1 MGAMA
6 ADRAIPGGRPLLSGS
21 CTLYCACPWGGLLPP
36 DPPRDNTI
44 LDPSSDMLRA
54 MAVKWLFLG
63 GRDSPFLH
71 CSRDLEKVKKQAWNT
86 DDHHVILRVQLAG
99 QHHHLDRDDVIDL
112 STYEA
117 QVRFFEKLRP
127 PKFFDVNT
135 IEGTFLACYNNLLP
149 EFDLKTT
156 WVEAL
161 RNGVNEKVVLLK
173 WRGFVPFSGM
183 TVIYVTSSS
192 GWNKVSGENIAQW
205 LTSSFS
211 QRHVLQTA
219 LCRECL
225 KNELFGSNKYRK
237 RMEQNN
243 CELLSVDCL
252 EEIDARRM
260 RENAAAPSGS
270 QPHMTSVPEE
280 VRGDRGS
287 AAHEPEEPR
296 AEDQQPKAIEKETKE
311 SQQPDDQQPENLQPK
326 EPTEKQPKKPQPEE
340 PKERQHL
347 KRNFINWE
355 HLERPLPP
363 LKLQSCYQKEQSG
376 AAAAPQMQPVAPPQP
391 LQHARSGDPTRLL
404 ADFDAD
410 FFDLEQRFEEA
421 STFEPVK
428 AKASLVQIEIEVKA
442 LESKMDSTGLST
454 FEELRAQRRRLLNAC
469 GGLLEKINTFFPSRV
484 PTVTGAQGSAT
495 SGAAPQPS
503 AGAVGQP
510 PPPPPPPPQSAGA
523 AVSDARQPRAVA
535 GSDARQ
541 PELEGEITPE
551 PVQDPQPKKRPL
563 PQPVQD
569 PQAKRRPKPQ
579 GPAAQEAP
587 ETQGT
592 QGSAEHTLELYSVF
606 MTLHKEGV
614 FQDARCLNTEV
625 AVTEQEYHEHLL
637 VSQSGVRVPH
647 YWANWWLRILRLKDH
662 GG

>member
-1 MGAMA
+1 MQA
-6 ADRAIPGGRPLLSGS
+6 
-21 CTLYCACPWGGLLPP
+21 LLPA

-225 KNELFGSNKYRK
+225 INELFGSNKYRK

-296 AEDQQPKAIEKETKE
+296 AEDQQPMATEGHTKE
-311 SQQPDDQQPENLQPK
+311 PQEPENLQPK
-326 EPTEKQPKKPQPEE
+326 ESEEQQPKKLQPEE
-340 PKERQHL
+340 LKQPQRPKRKL
-347 KRNFINWE
+347 INLVG
-355 HLERPLPP
+355 HLEPLPRLNLEPLPP
-363 LKLQSCYQKEQSG
+363 LKLENICQQGQSG

-404 ADFDAD
+404 ADFDAE
-410 FFDLEQRFEEA
+410 FSSLERRFKEA
-421 STFEPVK
+421 STLEPVQE
-428 AKASLVQIEIEVKA
+428 KASLVQIETEVKA
-442 LESKMDSTGLST
+442 LEHQMDSMELST
-454 FEELRAQRRRLLNAC
+454 SEELRAQRKRLLDASE
-469 GGLLEKINTFFPSRV
+469 GLLKKIDTFFQSRD

-523 AVSDARQPRAVA
+523 AVGDARQPRAVA

-541 PELEGEITPE
+541 PELEGGITPKD
-551 PVQDPQPKKRPL
+551 VQHPEAKKRPL
-563 PQPVQD
+563 PQP
-569 PQAKRRPKPQ
+569 QAKMRPKPQ
-579 GPAAQEAP
+579 RPAAQEAP

-592 QGSAEHTLELYSVF
+592 HGSAEHTLELYSVF
-606 MTLHKEGV
+606 MALHKEGV

-625 AVTEQEYHEHLL
+625 AVTEQEYREHLL
-637 VSQSGVRVPH
+637 VSQSRVRVPD